1 MADFGLS
8 TLFIDENKE
17 ASMLSTPCGTRKYA
31 APELMTETYYAV
43 CCCCCVW
50 AMAQTVVQ
58 GDLVDVW
65 SAGVILF
72 VLTKGEFPFIEPTA
86 ACERFVA
93 TCEGLSHSASLLH
106 VA

>member
-8 TLFIDENKE
+8 TSFIDENKE

-31 APELMTETYYAV
+31 APELMTEAYYAV
-43 CCCCCVW
+43 FCCCCVW
-50 AMAQTVVQ
+50 ALAQMVVQ